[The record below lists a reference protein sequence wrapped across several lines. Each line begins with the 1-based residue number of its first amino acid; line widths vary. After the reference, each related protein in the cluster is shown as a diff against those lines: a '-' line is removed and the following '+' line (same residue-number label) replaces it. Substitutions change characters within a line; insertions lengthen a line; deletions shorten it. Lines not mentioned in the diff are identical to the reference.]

1 MFQLSELQQDTLTEI
16 INIGMGSAAA
26 ALSIMVNDEI
36 RLSVP
41 QVSFINYHE
50 INHQLADLNIASLAG
65 VRQSFSGGLSGD
77 AILIFP
83 SDKSIE
89 IVRLL
94 LSSSL
99 PMATEEFSSFEQ
111 EALSEVGNIILNA
124 GISAIANTL
133 HFSVDSTLPIYR
145 QGDLSTMIPPA
156 DSDQVVMIL
165 RVDLEMEQRQVK
177 GYVVY
182 LMDIDSID
190 QLIQHIDGYIA
201 SIPA

>member
-177 GYVVY
+177 GWYW
-182 LMDIDSID
+182 IS
-190 QLIQHIDGYIA
+190 QG
-201 SIPA
+201 